1 SVLSRFYALG
11 LNLTKL
17 ESRPVPGKDFE
28 FLFYFDL
35 DANAADPKVLKLLG
49 EIDEEFD
56 QFTFLGAYT
65 EVV

>member
-1 SVLSRFYALG
+1 MLSRFSALG

-35 DANAADPKVLKLLG
+35 DASVADERVLKLLG
-49 EIDEEFD
+49 EFDDEFD
-56 QFTFLGAYT
+56 FTFLGAYS
-65 EVV
+65 EVI